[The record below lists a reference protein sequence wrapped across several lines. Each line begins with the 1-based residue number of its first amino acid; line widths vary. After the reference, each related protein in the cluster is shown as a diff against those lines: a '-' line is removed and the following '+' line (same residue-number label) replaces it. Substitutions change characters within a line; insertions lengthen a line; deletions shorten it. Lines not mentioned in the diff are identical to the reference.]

1 MALRSE
7 PTLAIE
13 AVSLPFPF
21 PFVKLPGGDAKGGGG
36 GGGGGENADI
46 GRGGAC
52 GGAGGIGTE
61 FCFGLLV
68 ESSSR
73 LNDDGDPS
81 RLNGDLSP
89 FSSMFN

>member
-13 AVSLPFPF
+13 AVSLPF

-46 GRGGAC
+46 GGGAC
-52 GGAGGIGTE
+52 GGIGTE